1 MNSLAQARQR
11 ARHLTFDSID
21 GPPPQVFERFV
32 EALNAEAQAKAL
44 PIVSREG
51 TATYRVRAYL
61 AAQISRGR
69 TTIAWTFDIYEAG
82 QQRAL
87 RLTGE
92 EPAGKPGRDAWTVA
106 DAQLL
111 RRIAQNGM
119 AGVAELMNGTR
130 PSEPPAQA
138 PPRADRPWRTPWTA
152 PAAGRLARRLPSAA
166 SKFFVH
172 HQNGLILRRK
182 TRLRHIASGSPSLI
196 SRWRNCAEIRESGLC
211 RGASQDRHAE
221 QCIHRFA
228 GQDSDVSEERRHQVG
243 RGQLQSRA
251 RQRHRRASANSAEQ
265 GDRPPLRG
273 HGDLRRDPGKRPRL
287 RRVRGPVDV
296 VSRQRPPDG
305 AADHHRRAAARFGA
319 AHHGGASP
327 ISATRGRTAKSARA
341 RRSRQSSSPT

>member
-1 MNSLAQARQR
+1 MNSLAQAPG
-11 ARHLTFDSID
+11 ASTTLTFDSID

-119 AGVAELMNGTR
+119 AGVAQLMNGTL
-130 PSEPPAQA
+130 PSEPPPQGA
-138 PPRADRPWRTPWTA
+138 PVARTGRGGRLEA
-152 PAAGRLARRLPSAA
+152 PSAGRLTRRLPSVA

-172 HQNGLILRRK
+172 HQNG
-182 TRLRHIASGSPSLI
+182 
-196 SRWRNCAEIRESGLC
+196 
-211 RGASQDRHAE
+211 
-221 QCIHRFA
+221 
-228 GQDSDVSEERRHQVG
+228 
-243 RGQLQSRA
+243 
-251 RQRHRRASANSAEQ
+251 
-265 GDRPPLRG
+265 
-273 HGDLRRDPGKRPRL
+273 
-287 RRVRGPVDV
+287 
-296 VSRQRPPDG
+296 
-305 AADHHRRAAARFGA
+305 
-319 AHHGGASP
+319 
-327 ISATRGRTAKSARA
+327 
-341 RRSRQSSSPT
+341 

>member
-1 MNSLAQARQR
+1 MAGIVTLFMRLTSGRVRLHAPRFARRNALAALSLLAIALTAGGCATDGRVNSFAQAPG
-11 ARHLTFDSID
+11 ASTTLTFDSID

-119 AGVAELMNGTR
+119 AGVAQLMNGTL
-130 PSEPPAQA
+130 PSEPPPQVA
-138 PPRADRPWRTPWTA
+138 PSRGPAVADAMEAPQ
-152 PAAGRLARRLPSAA
+152 PAAHTTLAFRR
-166 SKFFVH
+166 
-172 HQNGLILRRK
+172 
-182 TRLRHIASGSPSLI
+182 
-196 SRWRNCAEIRESGLC
+196 E
-211 RGASQDRHAE
+211 
-221 QCIHRFA
+221 
-228 GQDSDVSEERRHQVG
+228 
-243 RGQLQSRA
+243 
-251 RQRHRRASANSAEQ
+251 
-265 GDRPPLRG
+265 
-273 HGDLRRDPGKRPRL
+273 
-287 RRVRGPVDV
+287 
-296 VSRQRPPDG
+296 
-305 AADHHRRAAARFGA
+305 
-319 AHHGGASP
+319 
-327 ISATRGRTAKSARA
+327 
-341 RRSRQSSSPT
+341 